1 MSSPEK
7 ITAPSIPNSWER
19 WIFLTSPPIPI
30 DWTAPSSGS
39 SGQTMNFSALGEAEA
54 SRDVPAGLGAVDH
67 LVVVQAG
74 EAGQVLLERGTRP
87 DRHRRAG

>member
-1 MSSPEK
+1 MSSPET

-39 SGQTMNFSALGEAEA
+39 SGQTMNFRLWEKLKSVTTYPPDLAL
-54 SRDVPAGLGAVDH
+54 SITWL
-67 LVVVQAG
+67 
-74 EAGQVLLERGTRP
+74 
-87 DRHRRAG
+87 